1 MRARKEI
8 RIDTHIN
15 FDVEVLEVE
24 RVFPDIDTDDGDMSE
39 ERILVSSSDN
49 LEDLVARVQ
58 TLMDGWMIRSGPI
71 TIIIK
76 TCKMQTTVTVIRRKK
91 HTHEPSPAGALDPSS
106 SGVKLLL
113 QVINTAE
120 RLINGDL
127 ERASFQHAAVALPLR
142 GGRREVLP
150 EQGVVDVA

>member
-1 MRARKEI
+1 
-8 RIDTHIN
+8 
-15 FDVEVLEVE
+15 
-24 RVFPDIDTDDGDMSE
+24 
-39 ERILVSSSDN
+39 
-49 LEDLVARVQ
+49 
-58 TLMDGWMIRSGPI
+58 
-71 TIIIK
+71 
-76 TCKMQTTVTVIRRKK
+76 MQTTVTVIRRKK

-113 QVINTAE
+113 EVINTAE

-142 GGRREVLP
+142 RGRREVLP